1 MILDFLRFFQDLQE
15 LQQQLLEAA
24 KDNKEVTSHDLG
36 REQGTPFD
44 LSSLYN
50 SPAFL
55 KDQSVTF
62 LGKPSKR
69 WHFLGLSPKYGGRGS
84 GSPKFCVFFW

>member
-44 LSSLYN
+44 LLSL
-50 SPAFL
+50 
-55 KDQSVTF
+55 
-62 LGKPSKR
+62 
-69 WHFLGLSPKYGGRGS
+69 
-84 GSPKFCVFFW
+84 